1 MKKKKENFTVQLEP
15 ELVAKIDKLAEK
27 LGMSRGQLMRNCL
40 ISGFD
45 DAVMLDRLGVLQA
58 INYTSRLREFKES
71 IYKGEIPLGAR
82 DNPEKTIKSESPI
95 MREHDRTL

>member
-45 DAVMLDRLGVLQA
+45 DAVMLDKLGILQA

-71 IYKGEIPLGAR
+71 IYKGKYLWVQR
-82 DNPEKTIKSESPI
+82 DNLEKTIKGES
-95 MREHDRTL
+95 